1 MTDKKLTYK
10 EIIKALE
17 CCAKSKTN
25 GDCKALKCPCF
36 KDVTCIFVDDDYGLQ
51 NLALD
56 LITRQQAELENLKVE
71 NQSLRTAGNSLKMH
85 YEEAQAEVER
95 LESAND
101 EKFRQWDMLAEKA
114 KQHYADLYNE
124 AKDILKAEAYKEFA
138 EKLKEKAS
146 KMEMACC
153 GAIIRRDYTI
163 NEETLDNLV
172 KEMVGDDNA

>member
-1 MTDKKLTYK
+1 MTDK
-10 EIIKALE
+10 EIIKDLE
-17 CCAKSKTN
+17 CCANCEDCFYGITN
-25 GDCKALKCPCF
+25 CSLGEEVECRSLLA
-36 KDVTCIFVDDDYGLQ
+36 Q
-51 NLALD
+51 NALD
-56 LITRQQAELENLKVE
+56 LITRQQAEIDNLKVE
-71 NQSLRTAGNSLKMH
+71 NQSLRSAANSLKMH